1 MTLDNRI
8 EAFIKL
14 GSFLRWCVN
23 NNKQDT
29 NPDAIFQKHY
39 SDFEKLI
46 QNIKIYNPWFTENNV
61 RFAIAAL
68 GNSLTEENLKK
79 WLLPYRNQLET
90 EKKTKNIAVVM
101 AGNIPAVGFHDFLSV
116 LISGNR
122 FIGKLSSDDDKLI
135 PAIANI
141 LMDYEPEFGKRICFS
156 EGKLENFDAV
166 IATGS
171 NNTSR
176 YFEYYFGKYPH
187 ILRHNRNA
195 IAILTG
201 KESEKELNALG
212 NDILIH
218 FGMGCRNVSKLFV
231 PEDYSFKKFFEANE
245 SWNDLA
251 NHNKYRNNYDYYK
264 SIFLINSVPFADN
277 GFLLL
282 KEDRAIASPVS
293 VINFEKYGNLEVV
306 EQELNNHS
314 ENIQCVIGNNE
325 TFATNIPFGKAQ
337 QPELWDYADGVDTMK
352 FLVNL

>member
-14 GSFLRWCVN
+14 GNFLRWCVN
-23 NNKQDT
+23 NKKQNA
-29 NPDAIFQKHY
+29 NPDVISQKHY
-39 SDFEKLI
+39 YNYEKLI
-46 QNIKIYNPWFTENNV
+46 QSIKNYNPWFTENNV

-68 GNSLTEENLKK
+68 GNSLTEKNLKK
-79 WLLPYRNQLET
+79 WLLPYCSQFET
-90 EKKTKNIAVVM
+90 EKKSKNIAVVM

-135 PAIANI
+135 PAMADI
-141 LMDYEPEFGKRICFS
+141 LMDYEPEFSKYICFS

-195 IAILTG
+195 IAILSG
-201 KESEKELNALG
+201 KESEEELSALG
-212 NDILIH
+212 NDIFIH

-231 PEDYSFKKFFEANE
+231 PEGYSFIKFFEANE
-245 SWNDLA
+245 SWNDLI

-264 SIFLINSVPFADN
+264 SIFLVNNIPFSDN

-282 KEDRAIASPVS
+282 KEDGSIASPVS
-293 VINFEKYGNLEVV
+293 VINFEKYSDLKII

-314 ENIQCVIGNNE
+314 NSIQCVIGSNK

-337 QPELWDYADGVDTMK
+337 QPELWDYADGIDTMK
-352 FLVNL
+352 FLANL